1 MVFNVYFCPLFITLN
16 LIVSPAMGQEAGM
29 AKVPAGEFQSSLS
42 SQKAHLNEFYIDETE
57 VTQKEYVKVMGPHNF
72 YWKQENHP
80 ADQVTWFKARDYC
93 EKVGKR
99 LPTEEEWEKAAKA
112 GTRTRYFWGKNP
124 DASFVWFGGHYDEG
138 HHPVGKKKPN
148 AYGLYDTSGN
158 VLEWTS
164 TRVEVHSKV
173 SSEKMVKQVARGGAF
188 NVSANLVTSTSRLL
202 LYPKNRAFNVGF
214 RCAK

>member
-1 MVFNVYFCPLFITLN
+1 MSFKIFSCPLFIAFCLT
-16 LIVSPAMGQEAGM
+16 VSPARGQEDGM
-29 AKVPAGEFQSSLS
+29 VKVPAGEFQSSVS
-42 SQKAHLNEFYIDETE
+42 SKKTHVDAFYIDATE

-80 ADQVTWFKARDYC
+80 AEQITWFKARDYC
-93 EKVGKR
+93 KKVGKR

-112 GTRTRYFWGKNP
+112 GTRTRYFWGNNP
-124 DASFVWFGGHYDEG
+124 DASYVWFGGHYDEG

-148 AYGLYDTSGN
+148 TYGLHDTSGN
-158 VLEWTS
+158 VWEWTS
-164 TRVEVHSKV
+164 TGVEVHSNV
-173 SSEKMVKQVARGGAF
+173 SSEKIKKQVARGGAF

-214 RCAK
+214 RCAR